1 MKLLLDEKLPPQHAA
16 LLREN
21 GHDAVAVIEAGLS
34 GAPDDAIRSYAIESG
49 RVLMTLD
56 ADFANIL
63 RFPPS
68 DTPGVIRLK
77 IHPPTE
83 QAIRELIERT
93 LHALTDTSLTGCLAV
108 SQGDVIRIRS

>member
-1 MKLLLDEKLPPQHAA
+1 VKLLLDENLSAQQAV

-34 GAPDDAIRSYAIESG
+34 GEPDDAVRSYAIESG

-83 QAIRELIERT
+83 QAIRELIDKT
-93 LHALTDTSLTGCLAV
+93 LHALKDTSLVGCLAV
-108 SQGDVIRIRS
+108 SHGDVIRIRS